1 MSSKYGFTPDLCF
14 AIACDRVYGTAI
26 ARRHWDSPLE
36 REEALEAEFRKLLG
50 HPTDE
55 EYRRITAEYA
65 EAIFKNRWL
74 QATFEADGFAIVR
87 FGPPEGDDRQ
97 PEQRELPL

>member
-1 MSSKYGFTPDLCF
+1 MSDKSEFTPDLRF
-14 AIACDRVYGTAI
+14 AVACDRVYGTAI
-26 ARRHWDSPLE
+26 DRRHWDSPLE

-65 EAIFKNRWL
+65 EAIFMNRWL
-74 QATFEADGFAIVR
+74 QATFEADRFATVR
-87 FGPPEGDDRQ
+87 FGLPEG
-97 PEQRELPL
+97 